1 MTLFRLILLAL
12 AFLPLLLL
20 PRPFNLLALPGIF
33 VLGWLPWWYV
43 VHLVSAIQ
51 LQDAPLAKR
60 G

>member
-1 MTLFRLILLAL
+1 MTLTRLILLAL

-43 VHLVSAIQ
+43 VDLVKRYN
-51 LQDAPLAKR
+51 AKHKPPT
-60 G
+60 